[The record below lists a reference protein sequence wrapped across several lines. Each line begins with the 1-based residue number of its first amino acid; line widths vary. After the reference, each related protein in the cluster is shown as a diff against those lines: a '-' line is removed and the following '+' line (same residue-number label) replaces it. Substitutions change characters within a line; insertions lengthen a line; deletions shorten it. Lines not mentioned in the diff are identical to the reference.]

1 MNKAY
6 PANTDI
12 ADVLERIADLLEAQ
26 DANPYRVNAY
36 RRGAKV
42 ISTLSRSTAEMASD
56 DDQKLEDLPD
66 IGKRIVA
73 VVKEYADTGL
83 SSMLERLEN
92 QISAEDLFTTVP
104 GIGEALARR
113 IHADLDVDTLEGLEL
128 AAYDGRLQTVA
139 GIGHRRAK
147 SIRDSVS
154 AILNRS
160 GRRRAR
166 KIRQFEK
173 ATSGRL
179 RHR

>member
-42 ISTLSRSTAEMASD
+42 ISTLSRSAAEMASG
-56 DDQKLEDLPD
+56 DDQKLEELPD
-66 IGKRIVA
+66 IGKRIAA
-73 VVKEYADTGL
+73 VVKEYADAGL

-104 GIGEALARR
+104 GICEALARR
-113 IHADLDVDTLEGLEL
+113 IMPTLMST
-128 AAYDGRLQTVA
+128 RW
-139 GIGHRRAK
+139 K
-147 SIRDSVS
+147 DSNWP
-154 AILNRS
+154 LMT
-160 GRRRAR
+160 GDC
-166 KIRQFEK
+166 K
-173 ATSGRL
+173 RL
-179 RHR
+179 RASDTAGPNPFEIRSVRS